1 MPACAAGPPGPV
13 PPMKITDEQLST
25 WGVSIGLGIFIV
37 FMLFIVWD
45 LARKSQAGRLG
56 TFVLFFVLAF
66 GMFGFAMKSVIQWVL
81 DIG

>member
-1 MPACAAGPPGPV
+1 
-13 PPMKITDEQLST
+13 MKITDEQLST
-25 WGVSIGLGIFIV
+25 WGVSIGLGVFIL

-45 LARKSQAGRLG
+45 LARKSQAGKLG